1 MMRVAL
7 ATLGCKVN
15 QCESA
20 YLEEILFKNN
30 FDIRSFTEEADLYCI
45 NTCAVTSKAAMQSR
59 QFIRRATR
67 QNRQAKI
74 AVIGCY
80 SQVAAEEIARI
91 PGVTHIL
98 GTTEKLALVDY
109 ISREEENTYP
119 CIHLKDARDAPDP
132 LPLVFSDFSRRTRA
146 FLKVQDGCDNFCS
159 YCIVPYARGRS
170 RSISLV
176 SILEQVERFLGNGYQ
191 EIVLTGIHLGQWG
204 SDLQP
209 QQELIGLLRS
219 ILGHCPPPRLRL
231 SSLEP
236 GEISSHLLALIASEH
251 GICPHLHIPLQSGD
265 ATILSGMNRNYHPQF
280 YREIVLEAIH
290 RIPELAVG
298 VDVMV
303 GFPGETDEQFQNTY
317 RLIESLPVA
326 YLHIFPFS
334 PRPGTAAAAMEG
346 QSSPALIAQRS
357 RLLKEL
363 DKSKRLTFLNRFL
376 GTVRPV
382 LVENRKDAA
391 TGLPCGF
398 SDNYLPVLVQTDI
411 PLENQN
417 VLARLDRLEGN
428 RLVAVPA

>member
-20 YLEEILFKNN
+20 YLEEILSRNN

-45 NTCAVTSKAAMQSR
+45 NTCAVTGKAAMQSR
-59 QFIRRATR
+59 QLIRRATR

-74 AVIGCY
+74 AVMGCY
-80 SQVAAEEIARI
+80 SQVAAEEIASI

-98 GTTEKLALVDY
+98 GTSEKLALVDY
-109 ISREEENTYP
+109 ISREEVNTHP
-119 CIHLKDARDAPDP
+119 CIHLKDARNAPDP
-132 LPLVFSDFSRRTRA
+132 VPLAFSNFSRRTRA
-146 FLKVQDGCDNFCS
+146 FLKVQDGCDSFCT

-170 RSISLV
+170 RSIPLV
-176 SILEQVERFLGNGYQ
+176 SVLEQVERFLGTGYQ

-209 QQELIGLLRS
+209 EQELIGLLRS
-219 ILGHCPPPRLRL
+219 ILGHCPPLRLRL

-236 GEISSHLLALIASEH
+236 GEISSHLLALIASEPA
-251 GICPHLHIPLQSGD
+251 ICPHLHIPLQSGD
-265 ATILSGMNRNYHPQF
+265 ATILGRMNRNYHPLF
-280 YREIVLEAIH
+280 YKEIVLEAIQ
-290 RIPELAVG
+290 RIPDLAVG

-303 GFPGETDEQFQNTY
+303 GFPGETDEQFQNTF
-317 RLIESLPVA
+317 RLIQSLPVA

-334 PRPGTAAAAMEG
+334 PRPGTAAADMEE
-346 QSSPALIAQRS
+346 QSSPALIGQRS
-357 RLLKEL
+357 RFLRKL
-363 DKSKRLTFLNRFL
+363 DKIKRLTFLNRFL
-376 GTVRPV
+376 GKVRPV

-398 SDNYLPVLVQTDI
+398 SDNYLPVLIQTEI

-417 VLARLDRLEGN
+417 VLARFDRLEGN